1 MLDQNFKISQ
11 IAAFSENFALGKDNK
26 LLWHFPE
33 DLKFFKSMT
42 LNKVMIMGRK
52 TFQSFPKPLPGR
64 HHVVISRSSSPS
76 TNMVH
81 YVNSVVEAIEKSKQL
96 ILEHKLDSEIM
107 ICGGA
112 EIYKETLHICDHLYL
127 TRIKGSFEADAFFP
141 NHFMNHFALSLKRKS
156 DLHPDVL
163 TYEVWSKALRLA

>member
-1 MLDQNFKISQ
+1 MQEQNFKISQ

-42 LNKVMIMGRK
+42 QNKVMVMGRK

-64 HHVVISRSSSPS
+64 HHVVISRSNTESKE
-76 TNMVH
+76 MVH
-81 YVNSVVEAIEKSKQL
+81 YVSSIDEAIKKSKQL
-96 ILEHKLDSEIM
+96 IAEYQLDSEIM

-112 EIYKETLHICDHLYL
+112 EIYKETLQFCDHLYL
-127 TRIKGSFEADAFFP
+127 TRIKGSYDADAFFP
-141 NHFMNHFALSLKRKS
+141 NQFTNKFALSLQRKS
-156 DLHPDVL
+156 ELHPDIL
-163 TYEVWSKALRLA
+163 TYETWSKAQLLA